1 MNLWSHTNKNDCLT
15 LAQRNLRSSASKR
28 SPSQGQSTASS
39 PFPKR
44 ELKK

>member
-1 MNLWSHTNKNDCLT
+1 MNLWSHTTKSDCLS
-15 LAQRNLRSSASKR
+15 LAQRNLRSTATKR
-28 SPSQGQSTASS
+28 SVSPVQSTASS